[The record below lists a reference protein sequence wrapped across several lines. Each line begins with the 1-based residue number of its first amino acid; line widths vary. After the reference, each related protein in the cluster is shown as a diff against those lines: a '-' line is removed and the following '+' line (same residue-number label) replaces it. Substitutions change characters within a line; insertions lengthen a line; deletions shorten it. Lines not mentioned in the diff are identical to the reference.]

1 MSLLKQN
8 IIANFAGNG
17 WTALMSLAF
26 VPLYIKFM
34 GIESYGLV
42 GIFATLLVLFGLL
55 DMGLSTTLNRELAR
69 FSALPN
75 KAQDMRNLVRTLEL
89 PYWGVAFVVGVAV
102 VGLSGPIANYWVNVD
117 ELSPATVQQAL
128 MIMGVVVAFRWPTG
142 LYSGGLMGLQKQ
154 VLLNGINAFAAT
166 LRGIGA
172 VLVLWLISPTIQ
184 AFFVW
189 QIFASAVHTSLV
201 AFFLWRSLPKS
212 GHRSHFQKEILSRIW
227 RFAAGMTG
235 ISVTAII
242 LTQTDKIVL
251 SKILPLEMFGYYILA
266 TVVAKSLYY
275 FIGPLFSALFPR
287 FSQLVSLNDQTELKE
302 LYHKSCQFMS
312 VMILPAAI
320 VVSLFASEIL
330 LLWTGNPVIVG
341 NTHTIVS
348 ILIIGSALNG
358 LMNLPYG
365 LQLAHAWTKLALYT
379 NIIASI
385 VLVPMIY
392 FLAIHYGA
400 VGAAAAWVILNAGY
414 ALICIQIMHSR
425 LLKGEQWR
433 WYLNDVG
440 VPLLASLSAAILWRL
455 FMPDDMSRL
464 AMFIYL
470 AGISI
475 TTLLAAAVATT
486 VTRNWLRQKI
496 TRFKIIY
503 GGESIAGK

>member
-1 MSLLKQN
+1 VSVIKQN
-8 IIANFAGNG
+8 IIANFGGRA
-17 WTALMSLAF
+17 WQALMSLAF

-42 GIFATLLVLFGLL
+42 GIFASLLALFGLL

-69 FSALPN
+69 FSVLPD

-89 PYWGVAFVVGVAV
+89 PYWGVAFVIGFAV

-128 MIMGVVVAFRWPTG
+128 MIMGVVVAFRWPTS

-154 VLLNGINAFAAT
+154 VLLNGINVFEAT
-166 LRGIGA
+166 LRGLGA

-189 QIFASAVHTSLV
+189 QIFVSMIHVFLTAG
-201 AFFLWRSLPKS
+201 FLWRSLPKS
-212 GHRSHFQKEILSRIW
+212 SHPSHFQKELLLRIW

-251 SKILPLEMFGYYILA
+251 SKILPLEMFGYYTLA
-266 TVVAKSLYY
+266 TVVAHALYY
-275 FIGPLFSALFPR
+275 FIGPVFSALFPR
-287 FSQLVSLNDQTELKE
+287 FSQLVGINDQAGLRE

-320 VVSLFASEIL
+320 VVSFFSSEIL
-330 LLWTGNPVIVG
+330 LLWTNDPITVA
-341 NTHTIVS
+341 NTHNIVS
-348 ILIIGSALNG
+348 LLIIGTALNG
-358 LMNLPYG
+358 LVNLPYA
-365 LQLAHAWTKLALYT
+365 LQLANAWTKLSLYT
-379 NIIASI
+379 NIIACI

-392 FLAIHYGA
+392 FLAIHYGV
-400 VGAAAAWVILNAGY
+400 VGAASAWVILNTGY
-414 ALICIQIMHSR
+414 VLICIQIMHSR

-440 VPLLASLSAAILWRL
+440 VPLLAALSAALLWL
-455 FMPDDMSRL
+455 LVTPDEMSRL

-470 AGISI
+470 TAVSA
-475 TTLLAAAVATT
+475 TTLLATASATQ
-486 VTRNWLRQKI
+486 VTRLWVGQKI
-496 TRFKIIY
+496 TRFKIFY
-503 GGESIAGK
+503 GGAIEGK

>member
-1 MSLLKQN
+1 MSVIKQN

-42 GIFATLLVLFGLL
+42 GIFATLLALFSLL

-69 FSALPN
+69 FSALPD

-89 PYWGVAFVVGVAV
+89 PYWGMAFVIGVAV
-102 VGLSGPIANYWVNVD
+102 VGLSGPIAHHWVNVD
-117 ELSPATVQQAL
+117 ELSPVTVQQAL
-128 MIMGVVVAFRWPTG
+128 MIMGVVAAFQWPTS

-184 AFFVW
+184 AFFIW
-189 QIFASAVHTSLV
+189 QIFASVIHTSLV
-201 AFFLWRSLPKS
+201 ASFLWRSLPKS
-212 GHRSHFQKEILSRIW
+212 SHRSHFQKEVLLRIW

-235 ISVTAII
+235 ISVTVIF
-242 LTQTDKIVL
+242 LMQTDRIVL
-251 SKILPLEMFGYYILA
+251 SKILPLEMFGYYTLA
-266 TVVAKSLYY
+266 TVVANALYY
-275 FIGPLFSALFPR
+275 FIVPVNSAVFPR
-287 FSQLVSLNDQTELKE
+287 FTQLVSLQDELTLKE
-302 LYHKSCQFMS
+302 IYHKSCQFIS

-320 VVSLFASEIL
+320 VVSFFSSEIL
-330 LLWTGNPVIVG
+330 LLWTGNPVTVA
-341 NTHTIVS
+341 NTYIIVS
-348 ILIIGSALNG
+348 VLIIGTALNG
-358 LMNLPYG
+358 LMHLPYA

-385 VLVPMIY
+385 ILVPMIY
-392 FLAIHYGA
+392 FLATHYGV
-400 VGAAAAWVILNAGY
+400 VGAASAWVILNAGY
-414 ALICIQIMHSR
+414 VLISIQIMHSR

-440 VPLLASLSAAILWRL
+440 IPLSAALSVALTGWL
-455 FMPDDMSRL
+455 FKPDGISGL
-464 AMFIYL
+464 AMLIYL
-470 AGISI
+470 IAVLII
-475 TTLLAAAVATT
+475 TLLATALATA
-486 VTRNWLRQKI
+486 VTRQWIIQKFVMLKV
-496 TRFKIIY
+496 RY
-503 GGESIAGK
+503 GKQ